1 MENEKYKLILF
12 WGTVIVTILYV
23 ISFFSLTFLSKVI
36 GLLLVLG
43 LFKLSNK
50 YLTDEDI
57 DKYCGKGYLNKIM
70 KKIRNLCRK
79 DLNS

>member
-23 ISFFSLTFLSKVI
+23 LSFISLPLISKI
-36 GLLLVLG
+36 LGLLLVLG
-43 LFKLSNK
+43 LFKLTNK